1 MAVLLFILL
10 IAVPIAELYVIVQV
24 AQGIGVINTLVVLV
38 AISILGAWLLKQQGM
53 ATWRRLQ
60 ATLAR
65 GEMPT
70 KEVTDGAMIL
80 LGGALLMTPGFL
92 SDIIGIVLLFPPTR
106 AALKGGTRKLF
117 HRWSEKKVGVVGK
130 IYRAN
135 VVGTERDGGP
145 TEPRPAPSV
154 WNPAEPRPAPPG
166 LPRLPSED
174 PSDEDGSPDSG

>member
-1 MAVLLFILL
+1 MAVLLFVLL

-70 KEVTDGAMIL
+70 KEVTDGVMIL
-80 LGGALLMTPGFL
+80 FGGALLMTPGFL

-117 HRWSEKKVGVVGK
+117 RRWAENKVGPGVR

-135 VVGTERDGGP
+135 VVTSERNP
-145 TEPRPAPSV
+145 TEPRPAP
-154 WNPAEPRPAPPG
+154 PG
-166 LPRLPSED
+166 SPRLPSEE
-174 PSDEDGSPDSG
+174 PSDEDGSPDRG

>member
-24 AQGIGVINTLVVLV
+24 AQVIGVIYTLVILV

-106 AALKGGTRKLF
+106 AGLKGGTRKLF
-117 HRWSEKKVGVVGK
+117 RRWSENKVGAGVR

-135 VVGTERDGGP
+135 VVGTERDVGP
-145 TEPRPAPSV
+145 TEPRPAP
-154 WNPAEPRPAPPG
+154 PG
-166 LPRLPSED
+166 SPRLPSED
-174 PSDEDGSPDSG
+174 PPDEDGSPDRG